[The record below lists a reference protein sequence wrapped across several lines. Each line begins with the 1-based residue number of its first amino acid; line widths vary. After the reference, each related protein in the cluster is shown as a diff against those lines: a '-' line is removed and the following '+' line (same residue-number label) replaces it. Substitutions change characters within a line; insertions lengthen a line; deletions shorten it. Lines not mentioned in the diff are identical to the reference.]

1 MKELV
6 EYLGNLVNFNPAQIL
21 LWRLSQF
28 NDRPTQSITDSQG
41 KVRKFLKAEKWRNE
55 FPQEILRPIS
65 NPVEIFLG
73 IS

>member
-6 EYLGNLVNFNPAQIL
+6 EYLGNLVNFNPANIL

-41 KVRKFLKAEKWRNE
+41 KVGEIFKGRKNEEADFCRKFWGLFNKI
-55 FPQEILRPIS
+55 Q
-65 NPVEIFLG
+65 
-73 IS
+73 